1 MRNISKLF
9 SMLMISSVL
18 CLRDPEW
25 NDVTDV
31 ILHDTSRIPAVI
43 TVTEIVPCAIVVV
56 ERGR

>member
-18 CLRDPEW
+18 CLRDPER

-31 ILHDTSRIPAVI
+31 ILQDTSCIPAVI

>member
-18 CLRDPEW
+18 CLRDPER

-31 ILHDTSRIPAVI
+31 ILQDTSRIPAVI

>member
-18 CLRDPEW
+18 CLQDPERE
-25 NDVTDV
+25 DVTDV
-31 ILHDTSRIPAVI
+31 ILQDTSHIPAVI
-43 TVTEIVPCAIVVV
+43 TVTEMVPRAIVVV

>member
-18 CLRDPEW
+18 CLRDPER

-31 ILHDTSRIPAVI
+31 ILQDTSRIPAVI
-43 TVTEIVPCAIVVV
+43 TVTEIVLRAIVVV

>member
-9 SMLMISSVL
+9 SMLIISSVL
-18 CLRDPEW
+18 CLRDPER

-31 ILHDTSRIPAVI
+31 ILQDTSRIPAVI